1 MNFAYTNP
9 FYCSIIFIALYDKY
23 IHVNTSERQRIKKVF
38 YKRLRVYST
47 HWSAFLPAVCH
58 SGPLPVGFE
67 QGPEALHRWR
77 AFPFHPGCTQF
88 FPERLP
94 FV

>member
-1 MNFAYTNP
+1 MNFSYTNP

-38 YKRLRVYST
+38 YKRLRVYGT
-47 HWSAFLPAVCH
+47 HWSSFLPAACH
-58 SGPLPVGFE
+58 SGPLPVDFE
-67 QGPEALHRWR
+67 QGPEAPHHWR